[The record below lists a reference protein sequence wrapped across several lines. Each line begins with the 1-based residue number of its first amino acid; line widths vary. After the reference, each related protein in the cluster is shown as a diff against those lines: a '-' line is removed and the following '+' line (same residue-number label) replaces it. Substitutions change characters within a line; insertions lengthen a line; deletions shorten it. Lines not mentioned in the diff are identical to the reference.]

1 MLGIFRELKTL
12 RKKGIL
18 GMNRRNIGYIS
29 RYNSRHLF
37 PLVDNKLKTKQLAL
51 EYDLPTPALIGVIDS
66 QHDVNR
72 LETILDQRDSFC
84 IKPSKGSG
92 GKGILV
98 IQRREQGVYY
108 RANGHPVTIPDLQR
122 HVSNILAG
130 LFSLGGSVD
139 VAVVEALIEGDDSIC
154 RFSHEGV
161 PDLRV
166 IVFRG
171 IPVMAMMRLACAAS
185 QGKANLHQGAVGVGL
200 DIATGAAVLAV
211 QKDRPVT
218 RHPDTDLDLA
228 ELQIPQW
235 KALLELACQCADTT
249 GLGYLGVDLVMDKT
263 LGPALL
269 ELNARPGLSIQI
281 ANGAGLLPR
290 LGAIEKL
297 ARPERMSIAER
308 VAFAQSHFAV
318 ETLRESVAEENQSET

>member
-1 MLGIFRELKTL
+1 MLGFIRELKIL
-12 RKKGIL
+12 RREGIL

-29 RYNSRHLF
+29 RYNPRHLF

-51 EYDLPTPALIGVIDS
+51 EYGLPTPALIGVIDS
-66 QHDVNR
+66 QYYVSR
-72 LETILDQRDSFC
+72 LEQLLNERDTFC

-98 IQRREQGVYY
+98 VQRREQGVYY
-108 RANGHPVTIPDLQR
+108 RASGQPVSIPDVQR

-130 LFSLGGSVD
+130 LFSLGGGVD
-139 VAVVEALIEGDDSIC
+139 VAMVEALIEGDERIC

-211 QKDRPVT
+211 QKDRPIT
-218 RHPDTDLDLA
+218 RHPDTQLNLA

-235 KALLELACQCADTT
+235 QALLELACSCADTT

-290 LGAIEKL
+290 LRAVEKL
-297 ARPERMSIAER
+297 SRPDRMSIADR
-308 VAFAQSHFAV
+308 VTFAQQQFAV
-318 ETLRESVAEENQSET
+318 QTLREAVIEEKHAEN